1 MKPRRLVLL
10 VNCNRRNL
18 ALLVRYMVREGYQTL
33 SAHNLEAFDKV
44 LEETENIALAL
55 VDVTG
60 FNPAIW
66 ERCDRL
72 YQSAIPFLVIAPRD
86 LPALQQ
92 ASMTHGAQGILV
104 KPLVPNTLM
113 ELVHSLVET

>member
-10 VNCNRRNL
+10 VNRNRRNL
-18 ALLVRYMVREGYQTL
+18 ALLVRYMEREGYQTL
-33 SAHNLEAFDKV
+33 SALNLEVFDQA
-44 LEETENIALAL
+44 LEETENIAMAL

-60 FNPAIW
+60 FNAAIW

-72 YQSAIPFLVIAPRD
+72 HQSTIPFLVIAPRD

-92 ASMTHGAQGILV
+92 AGMTHGAQGVLV
-104 KPLVPNTLM
+104 KPLVPNELM
-113 ELVHSLVET
+113 GLVHHLVEV